1 MRRKACQGGATIHY
15 TIENEVS
22 TPSRTVGEAWDALET
37 AIEILFERAV
47 IAPCLSPYVTD
58 GRFYSGLEGKVYRF
72 SPYLLSGEDAL
83 RGECSV
89 DDDALQTAVQFFR
102 QMLSV

>member
-1 MRRKACQGGATIHY
+1 M
-15 TIENEVS
+15 
-22 TPSRTVGEAWDALET
+22 
-37 AIEILFERAV
+37 

-58 GRFYSGLEGKVYRF
+58 GRFYSGLKGRVYRF
-72 SPYLLSGEDAL
+72 SPFQVNGREAL
-83 RGECSV
+83 RGECTV